1 MSANETIIA
10 VTGWGSVSS
19 LGSFKKDIWN
29 NYLNTDSLLKNKTF
43 NNIEYPVAALH
54 PQAEEEI
61 SSLKKSDKKYSR
73 LDRTALMAMLA
84 AHKAFDSAEL
94 KNSDYHRIGVNIGSS
109 RGATGLWEDFYKDY
123 LLSKD
128 KQTALLTS
136 PLTTLGN
143 VSSEVA
149 SYLQVSGPVISNSTT
164 CSTAF
169 QAIGN
174 AMAWLKSDM
183 ADAFI
188 AGGSEAPLTEFT
200 LAQTE
205 ALGIYTKNILN
216 QYPSRPFSAELKPKN
231 TFALGEGAAVFV
243 LEKMNSIKK
252 RKIKPLVII
261 ESIGFAFE
269 TPPSATGL
277 NTEGTLLIKS
287 MKDATDKMISSEPI
301 DMVLLHGTG
310 TVKGDIAEMN
320 AVKSFFNKNIPI
332 LYTNK
337 WKIGHTYAASAAL
350 HLELAILCI
359 LNNTSLDLPYSNLL
373 TNRKTNIRKVMINAT
388 GFGGNASSLII
399 SNYF

>member
-1 MSANETIIA
+1 
-10 VTGWGSVSS
+10 
-19 LGSFKKDIWN
+19 
-29 NYLNTDSLLKNKTF
+29 
-43 NNIEYPVAALH
+43 
-54 PQAEEEI
+54 
-61 SSLKKSDKKYSR
+61 
-73 LDRTALMAMLA
+73 
-84 AHKAFDSAEL
+84 
-94 KNSDYHRIGVNIGSS
+94 
-109 RGATGLWEDFYKDY
+109 
-123 LLSKD
+123 
-128 KQTALLTS
+128 
-136 PLTTLGN
+136 
-143 VSSEVA
+143 
-149 SYLQVSGPVISNSTT
+149 
-164 CSTAF
+164 
-169 QAIGN
+169 
-174 AMAWLKSDM
+174 M

-205 ALGIYTKNILN
+205 ALGIYTKDILN
-216 QYPSRPFSAELKPKN
+216 QYPSRPFSAEVKPKN
-231 TFALGEGAAVFV
+231 TFALGEGAAVFA
-243 LEKMNSIKK
+243 LEKMNSIQK

-287 MKDATDKMISSEPI
+287 MKDATERMISSEPI

-310 TVKGDIAEMN
+310 TMKGDIAEMN
-320 AVKSFFNKNIPI
+320 AVKSFFNNNIPI

-350 HLELAILCI
+350 HLELAILSI
-359 LNNTSLDLPYSNLL
+359 LNNSSFELPYSNIL